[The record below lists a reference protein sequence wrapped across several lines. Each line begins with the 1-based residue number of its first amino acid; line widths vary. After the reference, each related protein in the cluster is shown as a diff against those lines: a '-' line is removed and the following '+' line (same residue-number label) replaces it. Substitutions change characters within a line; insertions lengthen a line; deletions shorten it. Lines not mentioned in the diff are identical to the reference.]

1 MGKNPHCLG
10 SVRFVFGSSPI
21 SINEYRIRH
30 GACVRSTVRSTCS
43 TERFFVSYDNYND
56 DDDDDDKL

>member
-1 MGKNPHCLG
+1 MEKNPHCLS
-10 SVRFVFGSSPI
+10 SVLFGFGSSPI

-30 GACVRSTVRSTCS
+30 SACVRSTVRSTR

-56 DDDDDDKL
+56 DDDDDKL